1 VPPSNAE
8 RLDLVEDLF
17 GHQVPDPYRWLED
30 GGSEG
35 TRRWLADQ
43 AGLYSRHLARWE
55 QRTPVRSR
63 LEVLTP
69 GGIGLPRMRGE
80 RAFFSRRLQRQDQA
94 VWLVVDGDSGPDPSG
109 GRVVLDPST
118 LSDDGT
124 VVVQWAQPS
133 PDGRF
138 LAYAVDEGGREEDV
152 VRILDVDSGGEV
164 GPPLLLGRGGDLAW
178 LPGDAGLF
186 VVATLAGLPEEER
199 QFHRRVWRLRL
210 GEGMGAAEQVFG
222 EGRDKTTY
230 YGIGVSAE
238 GGWLTVTCALGTAPR
253 NDLYLCDLAAA
264 ERRFVPVSEGA
275 DGQTDGG
282 VAADGRLWLWTN
294 VDAPRGRIVTADP
307 AAPAEWAELVAQ
319 GADVLSD
326 WVLTDDAL
334 HVAWRRDVASVVTVH
349 DRISG
354 RVTGELALPGL
365 GSVSMIGRPGGV
377 GHDLWLAYTDDLTP
391 THILHHTTSVAAGVP
406 TIWADAPGAPPRDDD
421 LEVHRTFVTSPDGTQ
436 VPLFVSRRK
445 DIALDASA
453 PTILYGYGGF
463 QVSLTPGFSSG
474 ARTWVEGGG
483 VYATA
488 CLRGGG
494 EYGETWHRDGMRDVK
509 QHVFD
514 DFLACARWLI
524 SSGHTSSDH
533 LAIAGGSNGGLLVGA
548 ALTQAPE
555 LFRAVHCSAPLLD
568 MVRYEGFGLGVTWN
582 DEYGTAEDPVELE
595 WLLGYS
601 PYHRVQIATP
611 YPAVLFTTF
620 GGDTRVDPLHA
631 RKLCAALQHAT
642 SSDLEERPVLLRHEE
657 AVGHGMRTVSR
668 TLDERAEV
676 LGFLAAQVGWPNRP
690 LPAGGDARLTS
701 PDDAAEAAWP

>member
-1 VPPSNAE
+1 MPSPNAVPSPNAK
-8 RLDLVEDLF
+8 RLDVVDDLF

-30 GGSEG
+30 PGSEA
-35 TRRWLADQ
+35 TRRWLDEQ
-43 AGLYSRHLARWE
+43 ASLYARHLGRWG
-55 QRTPVRSR
+55 QRASLRSR

-69 GGIGLPRMRGE
+69 GGIGLPRMRE
-80 RAFFSRRLQRQDQA
+80 DRVFLSRRLQRQDQA
-94 VWLVVDGDSGPDPSG
+94 VWVVADADAGPGCSE

-118 LSDDGT
+118 LSEDGT

-164 GPPLLLGRGGDLAW
+164 GPPLSLGRGGDLAW
-178 LPGDAGLF
+178 LPGEAGLY
-186 VVATLAGLPEEER
+186 VVATLPGLPEDER

-210 GEGMGAAEQVFG
+210 GEGMGAAELVFG
-222 EGRDKTTY
+222 DGRDKTTY
-230 YGIGVSAE
+230 YGIGVSAD

-253 NDLYLCDLAAA
+253 NDLYLCDLDAAD
-264 ERRFVPVSEGA
+264 RRFVAVSEGV

-294 VDAPRGRIVTADP
+294 VDAPRGRIVTADT
-307 AAPAEWAELVAQ
+307 AAPSQWTELVAQ
-319 GADVLSD
+319 GPDVLGD

-334 HVAWRRDVASVVTVH
+334 YVAWRRDVASVVTVH
-349 DRISG
+349 DRSSG
-354 RVTGELALPGL
+354 QATGELALPGL

-377 GHDLWLAYTDDLTP
+377 GRDLWLAYTDDLTP
-391 THILHHTTSVAAGVP
+391 NHILHHGGPSTAGAPAADGGALVV
-406 TIWADAPGAPPRDDD
+406 WAEAPGAPPRDDD

-436 VPLFVSRRK
+436 VPLFVSRRR
-445 DIALDASA
+445 DVALDGTA

-463 QVSLTPGFSSG
+463 QVSLTPAFSSG
-474 ARTWVEGGG
+474 ARTWVEAGG

-494 EYGETWHRDGMRDVK
+494 EYGESWHRDGMRDVK

-514 DFLACARWLI
+514 DFLACALWLI
-524 SSGHTSSDH
+524 DSGHTSPEH

-568 MVRYEGFGLGVTWN
+568 MVRYERFGLGVTWN
-582 DEYGTAEDPVELE
+582 DEYGTAGDPVELE

-601 PYHRVQIATP
+601 PYHRVEDGTP

-642 SSDLEERPVLLRHEE
+642 TADPEERPILLRHEE

-668 TLDERAEV
+668 MLDERAEV
-676 LGFLAAQVGWPNRP
+676 LAFLAAQVGWPTVPRS
-690 LPAGGDARLTS
+690 GG
-701 PDDAAEAAWP
+701 